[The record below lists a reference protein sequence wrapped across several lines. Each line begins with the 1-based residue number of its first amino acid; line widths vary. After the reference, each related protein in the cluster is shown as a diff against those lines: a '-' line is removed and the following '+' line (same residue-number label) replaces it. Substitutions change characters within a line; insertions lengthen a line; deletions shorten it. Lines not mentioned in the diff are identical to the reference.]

1 MLLYEI
7 WRGGGVVKIRMG
19 SDERSRIKFGNKES
33 SGPLD
38 FVQKIV
44 SLISLN
50 ERPLDAGGWRI

>member
-1 MLLYEI
+1 MEGEGI
-7 WRGGGVVKIRMG
+7 VKIRMG
-19 SDERSRIKFGNKES
+19 NDERSRIKFGNKES

-50 ERPLDAGGWRI
+50 ERPLDGIG